1 MRTGMENKTYI
12 TAKHVT
18 HSALL
23 VHIIPIVLFA
33 LMLVLRVFDNEHV
46 LSVRSPDCAMNVTA
60 MTWLYSL
67 LVIAVIILVLSVIGL
82 ILSVRARKTLPAAET
97 LVTGNIIIMV
107 LMSLWCGGAYLLIW
121 LFA

>member
-1 MRTGMENKTYI
+1 MSMKAVKNFD
-12 TAKHVT
+12 AVC
-18 HSALL
+18 
-23 VHIIPIVLFA
+23 IVLFA

-67 LVIAVIILVLSVIGL
+67 LVIAVISLVLSVIGL

-107 LMSLWCGGAYLLIW
+107 NTIMAHPG
-121 LFA
+121 